1 MEHAFSPEI
10 FQRENRITF
19 LKFQLFP
26 GTFQWNARKTCV
38 PLTSQP
44 EFPVFRSKW
53 RAPHIT
59 FKRPPQGFRRLT
71 YVSSL
76 DVKTSCF
83 EYWGGS
89 RFAVGILLL
98 SFRFSLSLS
107 QHLCVAYHHMYALL
121 LHCRC
126 SKAMSI
132 VGIYPNWVSALTSP
146 SPRTKKTDRIIKTSN
161 HFIVSIK
168 LHVDLDVGNVGYI
181 VSLFVIFVAVS

>member
-59 FKRPPQGFRRLT
+59 FKRPPQGFRRFT

-76 DVKTSCF
+76 NVKTSCF
-83 EYWGGS
+83 VYWGGIH
-89 RFAVGILLL
+89 FAVGILLL
-98 SFRFSLSLS
+98 SFRFSLSMSQFQPIFVSLVTISAPLS
-107 QHLCVAYHHMYALL
+107 LFKGYVD
-121 LHCRC
+121 CRNL
-126 SKAMSI
+126 
-132 VGIYPNWVSALTSP
+132 PWVPALTGP
-146 SPRTKKTDRIIKTSN
+146 FPGTNKNDRIIKTSN
-161 HFIVSIK
+161 HLIVSIK

-181 VSLFVIFVAVS
+181 VSLFVILVAVS

>member
-59 FKRPPQGFRRLT
+59 FKRPPQGFRRVT

-76 DVKTSCF
+76 NVKTSCF
-83 EYWGGS
+83 AYWGGIH
-89 RFAVGILLL
+89 FAVGILLL

-107 QHLCVAYHHMYALL
+107 QFQPIFVSLVTIST
-121 LHCRC
+121 HCRC
-126 SKAMSI
+126 WKAMSI
-132 VGIYPNWVSALTSP
+132 VGIYPNWVPALTGP
-146 SPRTKKTDRIIKTSN
+146 FPGTNKNDRIIKTSN
-161 HFIVSIK
+161 HLIVSIK

-181 VSLFVIFVAVS
+181 VSLFVILVAVS

>member
-26 GTFQWNARKTCV
+26 ETFQWNARKTCV

-44 EFPVFRSKW
+44 EFPIFRSKW

-59 FKRPPQGFRRLT
+59 FKRPPQGFRRVT

-76 DVKTSCF
+76 NVKTSF
-83 EYWGGS
+83 S
-89 RFAVGILLL
+89 RIEEKSIPLLVYYYCLFAFLCRCRSSNPSLCRL
-98 SFRFSLSLS
+98 SP
-107 QHLCVAYHHMYALL
+107 YL
-121 LHCRC
+121 LHCHC

-132 VGIYPNWVSALTSP
+132 VGIYPGFLP
-146 SPRTKKTDRIIKTSN
+146 
-161 HFIVSIK
+161 
-168 LHVDLDVGNVGYI
+168 
-181 VSLFVIFVAVS
+181 

>member
-10 FQRENRITF
+10 SQRENRITF

-59 FKRPPQGFRRLT
+59 FKRPSQGFRRFT

-76 DVKTSCF
+76 NVKPLV
-83 EYWGGS
+83 S
-89 RFAVGILLL
+89 RIEEESISLLVYCYCLFAFLCRCRSSNPSFCRL
-98 SFRFSLSLS
+98 SPF
-107 QHLCVAYHHMYALL
+107 L
-121 LHCRC
+121 LHYIV
-126 SKAMSI
+126 AVFMSI
-132 VGIYPNWVSALTSP
+132 VGIYPNWVPALTGP
-146 SPRTKKTDRIIKTSN
+146 FPGTIKNDRIIKTSN
-161 HFIVSIK
+161 RLIDCQSS
-168 LHVDLDVGNVGYI
+168 YM
-181 VSLFVIFVAVS
+181 